1 VASFDNNGQQFL
13 TVGDIYISRQH
24 AQGHPLI
31 SLADY
36 DTGDLLFGTLEHL
49 TTTPPSKV
57 LTVLCRHTTEQV
69 GAGQVYNFT

>member
-13 TVGDIYISRQH
+13 TVGDIYSNRQH

-49 TTTPPSKV
+49 TTTPLSKV
-57 LTVLCRHTTEQV
+57 LTTL
-69 GAGQVYNFT
+69 